1 MASKASATKWGIGA
15 LAAGALFVATSL
27 FGGLSVSADAM
38 GEVSLAIGALKVAFF
53 VGVALIVVSAILFIV
68 ASSIEGKQTK

>member
-38 GEVSLAIGALKVAFF
+38 GEVSLAINALKVAFF

>member
-68 ASSIEGKQTK
+68 ASSTEGKQTK